1 MKYFFVY
8 YMNLMFSALTAQ
20 DQRTVIDKCLDPLL
34 GLADKGF
41 KYGIQIS
48 GVSLEIIA
56 DYRPDL
62 VTKLAGLID
71 ENKIDFIGNG
81 YAQIIQPLFPHELNC
96 KNQLI
101 GMETYKRYLNYE
113 PKICTINEMAYSNGS
128 CESILSAG
136 YETILMEVNNVA
148 PNIDVD
154 NFDQFKSAKTQIA
167 GNEFDVLWCDTIAFQ
182 KFQKYTH
189 GEIDLDSYL
198 DWLFSYTEGSEGS
211 LCLYCSDAEI
221 FGFRPARYGTEITP
235 TLDEW
240 ERIERLM
247 RRLQASTIL
256 PSASEKP
263 SGKVIEITNAETP
276 ILVKK
281 QQKYNINRW
290 AVTGRNDQ
298 ILNSFCYRLFNHAK
312 GIGSSFSDSDWK
324 GLLKLSSSDLRTHI
338 EDQRWEEAARIK
350 KKFEVRFAGDMNVV
364 GGADPTP
371 PSVDV
376 PIALDRKRG
385 NNIISWPNEYPML
398 GRVESGKFSKTSLMA
413 DFYSGYAVIEKLG
426 HRKISDLDY
435 ESSLSNSQTHNY
447 FTNESGYVIKK
458 TIVSNDI
465 ESLQFFISIIVPYRT
480 REQIKPCHFSLT
492 SDHWDMDS
500 LYYSAKLG
508 GSLLE
513 KFKFGTVSFNQDS
526 ILNLN
531 VVGTN
536 GFCPTDGVLII
547 GDKDKAMSF
556 RLDQSV
562 CFSLIRFTYDVDDK
576 NRFLLRI
583 SFVVQDIDETFRNSE
598 EKQCFDF
605 HCTLSRIA

>member
-62 VTKLAGLID
+62 VTKLAGLIE

-101 GMETYKRYLNYE
+101 GMETYKRYLNYK
-113 PKICTINEMAYSNGS
+113 PKICTINEMAYSDGS
-128 CESILSAG
+128 CESMLSAG

-148 PNIDVD
+148 PNVDDD

-167 GNEFDVLWCDTIAFQ
+167 GNELDVLWCDTIAFQ

-189 GEIDLDSYL
+189 GEIDLDSYCE
-198 DWLFSYTEGSEGS
+198 WLLSYTAGREGS

-240 ERIERLM
+240 DRIECLM
-247 RRLQASTIL
+247 RRLQNATVL
-256 PSASEKP
+256 PSAIEKP
-263 SGKVIEITNAETP
+263 NGKVIQLTNAENP

-290 AVTGRNDQ
+290 AITGKNDQ
-298 ILNSFCYRLFNHAK
+298 NLNTFCYRLLSHA
-312 GIGSSFSDSDWK
+312 IGLGSHFTESDWRN
-324 GLLKLSSSDLRTHI
+324 LLKLSSSDLRTHI
-338 EDQRWEEAARIK
+338 EDKRWDNAIKIREDFQQRFGNEMS
-350 KKFEVRFAGDMNVV
+350 FL
-364 GGADPTP
+364 GGTGSNAS
-371 PSVDV
+371 PSGISVE
-376 PIALDRKRG
+376 LDRKRG
-385 NNIISWPNEYPML
+385 NNIISWPNKSPVL

-413 DFYSGYAVIEKLG
+413 DFYSGYVVIEKLG

-435 ESSLSNSQTHNY
+435 EGSLSNYQNY
-447 FTNESGYVIKK
+447 NEFINKSGYAIKK

-465 ESLQFFISIIVPYRT
+465 DTLEICVSILVPNRT

-492 SDHWDMDS
+492 SEYWDMDS

-508 GSLLE
+508 GDKVE
-513 KFKFGTVSFNQDS
+513 KFLFGHQSFDQDS

-547 GDKDKAMSF
+547 GDKSNKVRF
-556 RLDQSV
+556 QV
-562 CFSLIRFTYDVDDK
+562 NPTICFSLIRFSYDVVDE
-576 NRFLLRI
+576 NQFLLQI
-583 SFVVQDIDETFRNSE
+583 SFVVQDIDETFRENKYQQNLDFKCTV
-598 EKQCFDF
+598 EK
-605 HCTLSRIA
+605 LI